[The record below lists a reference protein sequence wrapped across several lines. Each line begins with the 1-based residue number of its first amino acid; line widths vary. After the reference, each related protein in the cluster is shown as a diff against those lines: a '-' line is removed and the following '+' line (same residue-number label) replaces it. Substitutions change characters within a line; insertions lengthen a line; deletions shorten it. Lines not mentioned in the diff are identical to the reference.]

1 MQLLNYGTILLNQGG
16 EKMNLSK
23 KIYELRKAKGMS
35 QEQLAEKIN
44 VSRQS
49 ISKWESGESA
59 PELERLIELSRV
71 FDVSTDYLLLPSEVD
86 ELTIRTERL
95 ENQQNDLNAKV
106 QKEHIKNARTLN
118 VVLTYAIAMAFFFFL
133 QLPLP
138 YLWPLGENITTRL
151 TVLAI
156 VLLIATAVAIQRV
169 LKITKNHVEQLN
181 EHKKDV
187 GDKNE

>member
-1 MQLLNYGTILLNQGG
+1 
-16 EKMNLSK
+16 MNLSK
-23 KIYELRKAKGMS
+23 KIYELRKAKRMS

-95 ENQQNDLNAKV
+95 ENQQNDLNSKV
-106 QKEHIKNARTLN
+106 QKEHIKNSRTLN
-118 VVLTYAIAMAFFFFL
+118 VVLVYAIAMAVFFFL

-138 YLWPLGENITTRL
+138 YLWPLGENIATRL
-151 TVLAI
+151 TVLAL
-156 VLLIATAVAIQRV
+156 VLLIATAVAIQRD
-169 LKITKNHVEQLN
+169 LKIMKNYIEQLN
-181 EHKKDV
+181 DQEEDI